1 MNNKTRTTT
10 ESATKIGEQQ
20 TGSYYLQLSFSRTPK
35 KNHDALE
42 SGIPYAFLRPGV
54 TAYVLNQF
62 IVPVSIFFVA
72 ITVVH
77 TELLRAVSKAKE
89 FQMQEIEGERRA

>member
-1 MNNKTRTTT
+1 MNNKTTT
-10 ESATKIGEQQ
+10 ESPTEIAEEE
-20 TGSYYLQLSFSRTPK
+20 TGGYLQISFSRVPK

-54 TAYVLNQF
+54 RAYFLNQF

-72 ITVVH
+72 VTVVH
-77 TELLRAVSKAKE
+77 TELWRAVFKANE
-89 FQMQEIEGERRA
+89 FQMQKIEEERRA

>member
-1 MNNKTRTTT
+1 MNNKTTI

-20 TGSYYLQLSFSRTPK
+20 NGSYLQLSFSRVPK

-42 SGIPYAFLRPGV
+42 SGIPYALLRPGV
-54 TAYVLNQF
+54 TAYFLNQF

-72 ITVVH
+72 VTVVH
-77 TELLRAVSKAKE
+77 TELWRAVFKANE
-89 FQMQEIEGERRA
+89 FQMREIEGERRP